1 MNPQCRKTKEQ
12 KECIKGELKKLA
24 KDSGFID
31 VMNTLMRQKK
41 KCKQIVDWSCSA
53 KCPKKQKCI
62 FKATKPCRQA
72 FMTRMKTCMEQ
83 KGFTLPPFMMRGDH
97 TGSFTTPLPV
107 LQH

>member
-12 KECIKGELKKLA
+12 KQCVKEELKKLS
-24 KDSGFID
+24 KDDAFVD

-41 KCKQIVDWSCSA
+41 KCKQIIDWSCTA

-72 FMTRMKTCMEQ
+72 FMTRMQSCMQQ

-97 TGSFTTPLPV
+97 TASFSTPMPV
-107 LQH
+107 QH